1 MTIAK
6 INGYPAIE
14 PQLDRIPDFLK
25 TKRCAVWIAEPRSGY
40 KNKYNKAPRHPVT
53 GNKIGADKPEMFG
66 TYAQAVAALETGEYS
81 GIGILLTGEGM
92 VGVDIDDYEA
102 TFTAQ
107 KEVKAW
113 VLEARK
119 AGAYC

>member
-6 INGYPAIE
+6 INGYPAVE

-25 TKRCAVWIAEPRSGY
+25 TKRCAVWIAEPRNGQPT
-40 KNKYNKAPRHPVT
+40 KYNKAPRHPVT

-66 TYAQAVAALETGEYS
+66 TYAQGVTALETGKYS
-81 GIGILLTGEGM
+81 GIGILLTDDEM
-92 VGVDIDDYEA
+92 VGVDIDDYKA
-102 TFTAQ
+102 TFAAQ
-107 KEVKAW
+107 DEVKTW

-119 AGAYC
+119 AGA